1 MNTEQIVNG
10 LMYEKTM
17 NPEQIINGLIFAKKH
32 NLNQNEIICLI
43 PFFEKAYTVKE
54 LAEKN
59 IIKYSSLHPTLFKL
73 KLKNLIFVKD
83 TDKQGNHLL
92 ELKEEEFYSF

>member
-1 MNTEQIVNG
+1 MNPEQIVNG
-10 LMYEKTM
+10 LMY
-17 NPEQIINGLIFAKKH
+17 AKKH
-32 NLNQNEIICLI
+32 NLSKNEIVCLI
-43 PFFEKAYTVKE
+43 PFFEKAYTAKE

-83 TDKQGNHLL
+83 SDKKGNHLL
-92 ELKEEEFYSF
+92 ELRKEEF

>member
-1 MNTEQIVNG
+1 MKPEQIVNG
-10 LMYEKTM
+10 LIY
-17 NPEQIINGLIFAKKH
+17 AKKY
-32 NLNQNEIICLI
+32 NLTQNEIICLI

-83 TDKQGNHLL
+83 SDKQGNHLL
-92 ELKEEEFYSF
+92 ELRKEKF